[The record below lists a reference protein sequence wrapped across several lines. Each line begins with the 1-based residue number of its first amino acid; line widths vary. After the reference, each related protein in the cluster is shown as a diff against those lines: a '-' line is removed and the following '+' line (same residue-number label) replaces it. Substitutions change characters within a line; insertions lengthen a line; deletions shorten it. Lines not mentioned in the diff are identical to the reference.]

1 MKKVFFKNLVKQKI
15 KGKTFE
21 NLQKRKFSHSKVK
34 HIEHNGLI
42 MQKYLQ
48 PNKSKM
54 SKEEA
59 QLIFKLRCRVTET
72 KVNLKGKYDNLDCEA
87 CGIEEENQQHILVC
101 KELNKDRN
109 VEEMINYE
117 KLFNGSVSEKL
128 KVARRFKENFQIMES
143 IKK

>member
-1 MKKVFFKNLVKQKI
+1 
-15 KGKTFE
+15 
-21 NLQKRKFSHSKVK
+21 
-34 HIEHNGLI
+34 

-72 KVNLKGKYDNLDCEA
+72 KVNLKGKYDKLECEA

-101 KELNKDRN
+101 TELNKDRN
-109 VEEMINYE
+109 EE
-117 KLFNGSVSEKL
+117 
-128 KVARRFKENFQIMES
+128 
-143 IKK
+143 